1 MINKA
6 EERESKFGMIQGFH
20 MHRRD
25 ACSTLD
31 AYSKIH
37 KVFVVISSFF
47 LALCTYC
54 LLL

>member
-37 KVFVVISSFF
+37 TRF
-47 LALCTYC
+47 